1 MARCPSRQGMGRR
14 GRFAA
19 CTTPTPRKRR
29 TGAFPAYRV
38 AHIMERTGKRGRKL
52 TDMQVIQST
61 KLANVCYEIR
71 GPVLEEAMRLEAA
84 GHRILKLN
92 TGNPAAFGFECPPE
106 ILEDILR
113 NVGSAHGY
121 GDAKGLL
128 AARRAVMMHYQT
140 LGVETDVEHVFMGNG
155 VSELITMAMQGLLD
169 DGDEVLV
176 PAPDYPLWTASVS
189 LAGGTAVHYRCDEES
204 DWMPDL
210 ADIERKI
217 TDRTKA
223 LVVINP
229 NNPTGAVYSDE
240 MLRSLTD
247 IARRHNLLVCSDEIY
262 DKILYDGA
270 THTPTAAFAPDLL
283 TLTFNGMSKA
293 YRVAGYRSG
302 WLAISGP
309 KAHAQSYIE
318 GLNILANMRLCAN
331 MPAQHGVVA
340 ALTGRQTIQD
350 LVLPG
355 GRLLEQRDAAYDLLT
370 QIPGV
375 TCVKPKG
382 ALYLFPRLDP
392 KVFKIKDDRQMILDL
407 LRQERIM
414 CVQGTGFN
422 WPEPDHF
429 RIVTLPAAEDLKEAV
444 TRIGHFL
451 DGYSQP

>member
-1 MARCPSRQGMGRR
+1 MQTEAVQRVVAWTAVIHSSRAGSSTVPAGAGAAGDEQDVGRPHLGAGVGGDEAEPAHTVGHGLSGALPGEDDLRPGQHAEDLVGADEVEGGEAVEEGEDEAHAGSGTGRRVPGRGAGPPHSQPGRGPGGPPMRRRSRSRFPGPYGRPPGPCTRHRIASGSAPRTEGTMARCPSRQGMGRR

-19 CTTPTPRKRR
+19 CATPAPRKRR

-223 LVVINP
+223 LVIINP

-270 THTPTAAFAPDLL
+270 THTPRPPP
-283 TLTFNGMSKA
+283 SP
-293 YRVAGYRSG
+293 R
-302 WLAISGP
+302 
-309 KAHAQSYIE
+309 
-318 GLNILANMRLCAN
+318 
-331 MPAQHGVVA
+331 
-340 ALTGRQTIQD
+340 
-350 LVLPG
+350 
-355 GRLLEQRDAAYDLLT
+355 
-370 QIPGV
+370 
-375 TCVKPKG
+375 TC
-382 ALYLFPRLDP
+382 
-392 KVFKIKDDRQMILDL
+392 
-407 LRQERIM
+407 
-414 CVQGTGFN
+414 
-422 WPEPDHF
+422 
-429 RIVTLPAAEDLKEAV
+429 
-444 TRIGHFL
+444 
-451 DGYSQP
+451 